1 MALTDNI
8 TPDSVTINKENSYR
22 RLHWITSIF
31 SKFSGVSFRRTS
43 ERARTWYYAQ
53 KTRFFAKAWIRKHK
67 KTTSNFSDV
76 ENQSFSAVSSAASPK
91 NDNLVQFREKGLF
104 SAGSAVLVQ
113 KVQNPIS
120 SYNKHLI

>member
-1 MALTDNI
+1 MQELGT
-8 TPDSVTINKENSYR
+8 TRK
-22 RLHWITSIF
+22 
-31 SKFSGVSFRRTS
+31 
-43 ERARTWYYAQ
+43 

-120 SYNKHLI
+120 SNENTFLLVKYVTVMTSFG